1 MVKFKAI
8 AAAALLAVSGSAF
21 ADGSLGMLDETGS
34 NFADMVGAGGFSD
47 NWTFSLATLSDVEG
61 GGFTSPRIAGVGV
74 ALWMGGMPTGMEDG
88 NIKDGFSFM
97 GLAAGNYSLVFAG
110 FSTGAGTYGGNVFA
124 TPVPEPETYAMMLAG
139 LAAVGFLARRRRNG

>member
-1 MVKFKAI
+1 MVKFNAI
-8 AAAALLAVSGSAF
+8 AAAALLAVSGTAF

-34 NFADMVGAGGFSD
+34 NFSDMASGGFSD

-61 GGFTSPRIAGVGV
+61 GGYFSKRVAGVGV
-74 ALWMGGMPTGMEDG
+74 ALWMGGAPTGMEDG

-97 GLAAGNYSLVFAG
+97 GLAAGSYSLVFGG
-110 FSTGAGTYGGNVFA
+110 FSAGAGTYGGNVFA

>member
-8 AAAALLAVSGSAF
+8 AAAALLAASGSVF

-34 NFADMVGAGGFSD
+34 NFFDMASGGFSD
-47 NWTFSLATLSDVEG
+47 NWTFSLSTLSNVEG
-61 GGFTSPRIAGVGV
+61 GGFFSKRVAGVGV
-74 ALWMGGMPTGMEDG
+74 ALWSAGMPTGMEDM
-88 NIKDGFSFM
+88 NIKDGFAFM
-97 GLAAGNYSLVFAG
+97 NLAAGNYSLVFGG
-110 FSTGAGTYGGNVFA
+110 FSAGSGTYGGNVFA